1 MTNHLLNTY
10 VPTDFSFER
19 GEGSYVFAK
28 NPKTGV
34 EEKYLDFGA
43 GVAVI
48 SVGHSHPHLV
58 ETLTA
63 QVQKLWHT
71 SNWYKST
78 DQEKLAKRLCEI
90 SFADQA
96 FFTNSGAESN
106 ECAIKVARRYH
117 YAKGNE
123 NKVNIITF
131 EGAFHG
137 RTIGTIAAGGQAKYL
152 EGFGPKAAGF
162 IQVPFQDWDALTQAC
177 AENCAAIMLE
187 PIQGEGGLRAFDPS
201 FVVKIRKF
209 CDDND
214 ILLIFDEIQT
224 GIGRT
229 GRLFAYEALGIE
241 PDIMSLAKGLGGGFP
256 MGACLATNQAASGMQ
271 PGTHG
276 TTYGGNN
283 LAMAAANAVLDIV
296 LADGFMQHVKKT
308 SGILSQKLLGLV
320 DAHPSVFESIKGEG
334 LLVGLK
340 CKALNMD
347 VLTELYS
354 QKMLAIPAG
363 DNVLRMI
370 PPLTATEAEVNLAIE
385 RLDIAATNLEHAA
398 SELETKE

>member
-1 MTNHLLNTY
+1 MANHLLNTY
-10 VPTDFSFER
+10 APTEFSFDR
-19 GEGSYVFAK
+19 GEGCYVYAK

-48 SVGHSHPHLV
+48 SVGHGHPHLV
-58 ETLTA
+58 AALTE

-90 SFADQA
+90 SFADEA

-106 ECAIKVARRYH
+106 ECAMKVARRYH

-123 NKVNIITF
+123 NRVNIITF

-137 RTIGTIAAGGQAKYL
+137 RTIATIAAGGQAKYL

-162 IQVPFQDWDALTQAC
+162 IQVPFQDWDALVDATK
-177 AENCAAIMLE
+177 EDCAAIMLE

-201 FVVKIRKF
+201 FVVKLRKL

-229 GRLFAYEALGIE
+229 GRMFAYEALGVE

-256 MGACLATNQAASGMQ
+256 MGACLATTRAASGMQ
-271 PGTHG
+271 PGVHG

-296 LADGFMQHVKKT
+296 LDDGFLQNVKQV
-308 SGILSQKLLGLV
+308 SGVLSQKLMGLV
-320 DAHPSVFESIKGEG
+320 DAHPTIFEGIKGEG
-334 LLVGLK
+334 MLVGLK
-340 CKALNMD
+340 CKAVNMD
-347 VLTELYS
+347 ILSALYEE
-354 QKMLAIPAG
+354 KMLAIPAG
-363 DNVLRMI
+363 DNVLRLI
-370 PPLTATEAEVNLAIE
+370 PPLVATEAEVNVAIE
-385 RLDIAATNLEHAA
+385 KLSLAATKLE
-398 SELETKE
+398 SGE